1 MTLFQVRYLPE
12 RHIARAEGQGRA
24 DGWPDQFMESADK
37 LAHEALIWP
46 MITSRRGRDIRS
58 KLAVVRADPSDRGQR
73 DVLGVWTGVCGDA
86 TLATLEKGRVVVE
99 AMVEGIL
106 EDIHALRSA

>member
-1 MTLFQVRYLPE
+1 
-12 RHIARAEGQGRA
+12 
-24 DGWPDQFMESADK
+24 
-37 LAHEALIWP
+37 
-46 MITSRRGRDIRS
+46 
-58 KLAVVRADPSDRGQR
+58 
-73 DVLGVWTGVCGDA
+73 VCGDA